1 MLAVKSSSDKTFR
14 GDKLQIYDSLPEENG
29 LQRYLVGGAVRDKLL
44 NIDSYDK
51 DWVVVGSTPQEMESL
66 GFTAVGKDFP
76 VFLHPKTKEEHALAR
91 TERKSGSGYT
101 GFECYFA
108 PDVSLEEDLMRR
120 DLTINAIAQDDEG
133 QLYDPHHGQ
142 KDLSDRILRHVS
154 DAFVEDPLRV
164 LRVARFA
171 AKLHHLNFT
180 VAPETMDM
188 MSEIVQSGELAHLTA
203 ERVWQEWHKSLSTP
217 HPEVFLS
224 VLKECG
230 ALAIVLPEV
239 DALFGVPQ
247 PEKWHPEIDTGIH
260 TLMVAQQAALLSP
273 SLPVRFAAQVHDLG
287 KGVTPESE
295 WPSHKMHCHTG
306 LKIIKKLCERVRVPN
321 EFRDLALLVCEQHSN
336 IHRAGELKPTTF
348 LKVLNKFD
356 VWRKPDRLN
365 DILLCCQA
373 DHAGRRGLEDQPYP
387 QKARFEAAYQ
397 AALQVEVKAIIADGF
412 KGKDIREEQ
421 EKRRA
426 VAIESALSEITDS

>member
-1 MLAVKSSSDKTFR
+1 M
-14 GDKLQIYDSLPEENG
+14 QIYDSLPKGNG

-44 NIDSYDK
+44 NIDSYDR
-51 DWVVVGSTPQEMESL
+51 DWVVVGSTPQEMKSL
-66 GFTAVGKDFP
+66 GFSAVGKDFP

-120 DLTINAIAQDDEG
+120 DLTINAIAQDDKG
-133 QLYDPHHGQ
+133 QLYDPYHGQ
-142 KDLSDRILRHVS
+142 QDLSNRILRHVS

-180 VAPETMDM
+180 VAPETMVM

-224 VLKECG
+224 VLRECG
-230 ALAIVLPEV
+230 ALAVVLPEI

-287 KGVTPESE
+287 KGITPESE

-306 LKIIKKLCERVRVPN
+306 LKIIKKLCDRVRVPN
-321 EFRDLALLVCEQHSN
+321 EFRDLALLVCDQHSN

-356 VWRKPDRLN
+356 VWRKPERLN

-373 DHAGRRGLEDQPYP
+373 DHAGRKGLEDQPYP

-412 KGKDIREEQ
+412 QGKDIREEQ

-426 VAIESALSEITDS
+426 TAIENALSELADH

>member
-14 GDKLQIYDSLPEENG
+14 GDKLQIFDSLPKENG
-29 LQRYLVGGAVRDKLL
+29 LQRYLVGGAVRDQLL
-44 NIDSYDK
+44 NIESYDK

-120 DLTINAIAQDDEG
+120 DLTINAIAQDDKG
-133 QLYDPHHGQ
+133 QLYDPYHGER
-142 KDLSDRILRHVS
+142 DLSDRILRHVS
-154 DAFVEDPLRV
+154 DAFIEDPLRV

-188 MSEIVQSGELAHLTA
+188 MSKIVQSGELAHLTA
-203 ERVWQEWHKSLSTP
+203 ERVWQEWHKSLSTS

-224 VLKECG
+224 VLRECG
-230 ALAIVLPEV
+230 ALAVVLPEI

-260 TLMVAQQAALLSP
+260 TLMVAQQAALLSL

-287 KGVTPESE
+287 KGVTPEKE

-306 LKIIKKLCERVRVPN
+306 LKIIKRLCQRVRVPN

-336 IHRAGELKPTTF
+336 IHRASELKPTTF
-348 LKVLNKFD
+348 LKILNKFD
-356 VWRKPDRLN
+356 VWRKPDRLDN
-365 DILLCCQA
+365 ILLCCQA
-373 DHAGRRGLEDQPYP
+373 DHAGRKGLEDQPYP
-387 QKARFEAAYQ
+387 QKARFEVAYQ
-397 AALQVEVKAIIADGF
+397 AALQVEVKSIIADGF
-412 KGKDIREEQ
+412 QGKEIREEQ

-426 VAIESALSEITDS
+426 AAIENALSELTDT

>member
-1 MLAVKSSSDKTFR
+1 MAMM
-14 GDKLQIYDSLPEENG
+14 
-29 LQRYLVGGAVRDKLL
+29 A
-44 NIDSYDK
+44 
-51 DWVVVGSTPQEMESL
+51 
-66 GFTAVGKDFP
+66 
-76 VFLHPKTKEEHALAR
+76 
-91 TERKSGSGYT
+91 
-101 GFECYFA
+101 
-108 PDVSLEEDLMRR
+108 
-120 DLTINAIAQDDEG
+120 TI
-133 QLYDPHHGQ
+133 
-142 KDLSDRILRHVS
+142 
-154 DAFVEDPLRV
+154 VE
-164 LRVARFA
+164 
-171 AKLHHLNFT
+171 
-180 VAPETMDM
+180 
-188 MSEIVQSGELAHLTA
+188 SGELAHLTA

-230 ALAIVLPEV
+230 ALAVVLPEI

-287 KGVTPESE
+287 KGVTPQNE

-306 LKIIKKLCERVRVPN
+306 VKIIKKLCERVRVPN

-336 IHRAGELKPTTF
+336 IHRAAELKPTTF

-365 DILLCCQA
+365 NILLCCQA
-373 DHAGRRGLEDQPYP
+373 DHAGRKGLEDQPYP

-426 VAIESALSEITDS
+426 MAIENALSELTNL